1 MVRMQTLS
9 AKNANLVRSPNGT
22 ELLDSVMDSAV
33 AGFVLRNLH
42 QKDLETYEHSERVA
56 KFALVIGRA
65 LGLSSDELERLRL
78 AALLH
83 DIGKI
88 AVNMAILSKPKKLER
103 HEMATVRNH
112 TELGQEFLL
121 SVPGLERYAQVARS
135 HHERF
140 DGGGYPDGLRDQD
153 IAISARIVALADAF
167 DVMTRGRSY
176 ARSQSSQEI
185 AAALILERG
194 RHFDPRVVDALL
206 EAWREGLVP
215 GIEPLRSNVE
225 G

>member
-1 MVRMQTLS
+1 MQTLS
-9 AKNANLVRSPNGT
+9 ADNANAIWNVNGT
-22 ELLDSVMDSAV
+22 ELPDSVMDSAV

-56 KFALVIGRA
+56 KYAVVIGRG
-65 LGLSSDELERLRL
+65 LGLLPEELERLRL
-78 AALLH
+78 AGLLH

-88 AVNMAILSKPKKLER
+88 AVNLAILSKPKKLEH

-135 HHERF
+135 HHERW
-140 DGGGYPDGLRDQD
+140 DGKGYPDGLRDQD
-153 IAISARIVALADAF
+153 IALSARIVGLADAF
-167 DVMTRGRSY
+167 DVMTRGRAY
-176 ARSQSSQEI
+176 AERKTACDI
-185 AAALILERG
+185 ANALIAERG

-206 EAWREGLVP
+206 EVWREGLIP
-215 GIEPLRSNVE
+215 GIEPLRSSVE

>member
-1 MVRMQTLS
+1 MQTLS
-9 AKNANLVRSPNGT
+9 ADNTNAIWNVNGT
-22 ELLDSVMDSAV
+22 ELPDSVMDSAV

-56 KFALVIGRA
+56 KYALVIGRG
-65 LGLSSDELERLRL
+65 LGLLPEELERLRL
-78 AALLH
+78 AGLLH

-88 AVNMAILSKPKKLER
+88 AVNLAILSKPKKLEH

-135 HHERF
+135 HHERW
-140 DGGGYPDGLRDQD
+140 DGTGYPDGLRDQD
-153 IAISARIVALADAF
+153 ISLSARIVALADAF
-167 DVMTRGRSY
+167 DVMTQGRAYSKPKT
-176 ARSQSSQEI
+176 SLEI
-185 AAALILERG
+185 ANALIAERG

-206 EAWREGLVP
+206 EVWREGLIP
-215 GIEPLRSNVE
+215 GIEPLRSSVE
-225 G
+225 S

>member
-1 MVRMQTLS
+1 MQTLS
-9 AKNANLVRSPNGT
+9 ADNTNAIWNVNGT
-22 ELLDSVMDSAV
+22 ELPDSVMDSAV

-56 KFALVIGRA
+56 KYALVIGRA
-65 LGLSSDELERLRL
+65 LRLLPEELERLRL
-78 AALLH
+78 AGLLH

-88 AVNMAILSKPKKLER
+88 AVNMAILSKPKKLEH

-140 DGGGYPDGLRDQD
+140 DGKGYPDGLRDQD
-153 IAISARIVALADAF
+153 ISLSARIVALADAF
-167 DVMTRGRSY
+167 DVMTQGRAYSE
-176 ARSQSSQEI
+176 RKTSLEI
-185 AAALILERG
+185 ANALILERG

-206 EAWREGLVP
+206 EVWREGLIP
-215 GIEPLRSNVE
+215 GVEALRSSVE

>member
-1 MVRMQTLS
+1 MQTLS
-9 AKNANLVRSPNGT
+9 ANNANSFWNVNGT
-22 ELLDSVMDSAV
+22 ELPDSVMDSAV

-42 QKDLETYEHSERVA
+42 QKDRETYEHSERVA
-56 KFALVIGRA
+56 KFSVVIGRG
-65 LGLSSDELERLRL
+65 LGLLPEELERLRL

-88 AVNMAILSKPKKLER
+88 AVNMAILSKPKKLEH

-135 HHERF
+135 HHERW
-140 DGGGYPDGLRDQD
+140 DGTGYPDGLRDQD
-153 IAISARIVALADAF
+153 IALSARIVALADAF
-167 DVMTRGRSY
+167 DVMTQGRSY
-176 ARSQSSQEI
+176 SERKTSLEI
-185 AAALILERG
+185 AKALTAERG
-194 RHFDPRVVDALL
+194 RHFDPRFVDVLL
-206 EAWREGLVP
+206 EVWREGLMP
-215 GIEPLRSNVE
+215 GVEALRSSIE

>member
-1 MVRMQTLS
+1 MQTLS
-9 AKNANLVRSPNGT
+9 TDNANVIWNVNGT
-22 ELLDSVMDSAV
+22 ELPDSVMDSAV

-42 QKDLETYEHSERVA
+42 QKDLETYEHSERVSKYA
-56 KFALVIGRA
+56 VVIGRG
-65 LGLSSDELERLRL
+65 LGLLPEELERLRL

-135 HHERF
+135 HHERW
-140 DGGGYPDGLRDQD
+140 DGTGYPDGLRDQD
-153 IAISARIVALADAF
+153 ISLSARIVALADAF
-167 DVMTRGRSY
+167 DVMTRGRAYSE
-176 ARSQSSQEI
+176 SKTPCDI
-185 AAALILERG
+185 ANALILERG
-194 RHFDPRVVDALL
+194 KHFDPRVVDALL
-206 EAWREGLVP
+206 EMWREGLVP
-215 GIEPLRSNVE
+215 GVEALRSSIE

>member
-1 MVRMQTLS
+1 MRTLS
-9 AKNANLVRSPNGT
+9 TDNANPIWNMNGT
-22 ELLDSVMDSAV
+22 EGSDSVMDSAV

-42 QKDLETYEHSERVA
+42 QKDLETYEHSERVS
-56 KFALVIGRA
+56 KYALVIGRA
-65 LGLSSDELERLRL
+65 LGLQQEELERLRL
-78 AALLH
+78 AGLLH

-88 AVNMAILSKPKKLER
+88 AVNLAILSKPKKLEH

-135 HHERF
+135 HHERW
-140 DGGGYPDGLRDQD
+140 DGKGYPDGLRDQD
-153 IAISARIVALADAF
+153 IALSARIVGLADAF
-167 DVMTRGRSY
+167 DVMTRGRVY
-176 ARSQSSQEI
+176 AERKTACDI
-185 AAALILERG
+185 ANALIAERG

-206 EAWREGLVP
+206 EVWREGLIP
-215 GIEPLRSNVE
+215 GVEALRSSVE

>member
-1 MVRMQTLS
+1 MQTLS
-9 AKNANLVRSPNGT
+9 ANNANSLWNVNGT
-22 ELLDSVMDSAV
+22 ELPDSVMDSAV

-56 KFALVIGRA
+56 KYALVIGRG
-65 LGLSSDELERLRL
+65 LGLIPEELERLRL

-88 AVNMAILSKPKKLER
+88 AVNMAILTKPKKLEH

-135 HHERF
+135 HHERW
-140 DGGGYPDGLRDQD
+140 DGTGYPDGLRDQD
-153 IAISARIVALADAF
+153 IALSARIVALADAF
-167 DVMTRGRSY
+167 DVMNQGRAYSERKT
-176 ARSQSSQEI
+176 ALEI
-185 AAALILERG
+185 ANALSAERG
-194 RHFDPRVVDALL
+194 RHFDPRIVDALL
-206 EAWREGLVP
+206 EVWREGLMP
-215 GIEPLRSNVE
+215 GIEPLRSSVE

>member
-1 MVRMQTLS
+1 MQTLS
-9 AKNANLVRSPNGT
+9 TNNTNAIWNVNGT
-22 ELLDSVMDSAV
+22 ELPDSVMDSAV

-42 QKDLETYEHSERVA
+42 QKDLETYQHSERVA
-56 KFALVIGRA
+56 KYALVIGRA
-65 LGLSSDELERLRL
+65 LGLMPEELERLRL
-78 AALLH
+78 AGLLH

-88 AVNMAILSKPKKLER
+88 AVNMAILSKPKKLEH

-135 HHERF
+135 HHERW
-140 DGGGYPDGLRDQD
+140 DGTGYPDGLRNQD
-153 IAISARIVALADAF
+153 IALSARIVALADAF
-167 DVMTRGRSY
+167 DVMTQGRAY
-176 ARSQSSQEI
+176 SQRKTPGDI
-185 AAALILERG
+185 ANALIAERG

-206 EAWREGLVP
+206 EVWREGLIP
-215 GIEPLRSNVE
+215 GIEALRSSIE

>member
-1 MVRMQTLS
+1 MQTLS
-9 AKNANLVRSPNGT
+9 TNNANSLWNVNGT
-22 ELLDSVMDSAV
+22 ELPDSVMDSAV

-56 KFALVIGRA
+56 KLAVVIGRS
-65 LGLSSDELERLRL
+65 LGLLPEELERLRL

-88 AVNMAILSKPKKLER
+88 AVNLAILSKPKKLEH

-135 HHERF
+135 HHERW
-140 DGGGYPDGLRDQD
+140 DGTGYPDGLRDQD
-153 IAISARIVALADAF
+153 IALSARIVAIADAF
-167 DVMTRGRSY
+167 DVMTRGRAYSERKT
-176 ARSQSSQEI
+176 AFEI
-185 AAALILERG
+185 SNALISERG

-215 GIEPLRSNVE
+215 GVEALRSSIE

>member
-1 MVRMQTLS
+1 MQTLS
-9 AKNANLVRSPNGT
+9 ADNTNVIWNVNGT
-22 ELLDSVMDSAV
+22 ELPDSVMDSAV

-56 KFALVIGRA
+56 KYALVIGRG
-65 LGLSSDELERLRL
+65 LGLLPEELERLRL
-78 AALLH
+78 AGLLH

-88 AVNMAILSKPKKLER
+88 AVNLAILSKPKKLEH

-135 HHERF
+135 HHERW
-140 DGGGYPDGLRDQD
+140 DGTGYPDGLRDQD
-153 IAISARIVALADAF
+153 ISLSARIVALADAF
-167 DVMTRGRSY
+167 DVMTQGRAYSKPKT
-176 ARSQSSQEI
+176 SLEI
-185 AAALILERG
+185 ANALIAERG

-206 EAWREGLVP
+206 EVWREGLIP
-215 GIEPLRSNVE
+215 GIEPLRSSVE
-225 G
+225 S

>member
-9 AKNANLVRSPNGT
+9 AKNVNPVWNANGT

-56 KFALVIGRA
+56 KFAVVIGRA
-65 LGLSSDELERLRL
+65 MGLMSEELERLRL

-140 DGGGYPDGLRDQD
+140 DGTGYPDGLRDQD

-167 DVMTRGRSY
+167 DVMIRGRSY
-176 ARSQSSQEI
+176 SERKTPQDI
-185 AAALILERG
+185 AAALLLERG

-206 EAWREGLVP
+206 ETWREGLVP
-215 GIEPLRSNVE
+215 GIEPLCS
-225 G
+225 GSDG

>member
-1 MVRMQTLS
+1 MQTL
-9 AKNANLVRSPNGT
+9 NANNTNAIWNVNGT
-22 ELLDSVMDSAV
+22 ELTDSVMDSAV

-56 KFALVIGRA
+56 KYALVIGRG
-65 LGLSSDELERLRL
+65 LGLLPEELERLRL
-78 AALLH
+78 AGLLH

-88 AVNMAILSKPKKLER
+88 AVNMAILSKPKKLEH
-103 HEMATVRNH
+103 HEMAMVRNH

-135 HHERF
+135 HHERW
-140 DGGGYPDGLRDQD
+140 DGKGYPDGLRDQD
-153 IAISARIVALADAF
+153 ISLSARIVGLADAF
-167 DVMTRGRSY
+167 DVMTRGRAY
-176 ARSQSSQEI
+176 AESKTAGDI
-185 AAALILERG
+185 ANALIAERG

-206 EAWREGLVP
+206 EVWREGLIP
-215 GIEPLRSNVE
+215 GIEPLRSSVE

>member
-1 MVRMQTLS
+1 MQTLS
-9 AKNANLVRSPNGT
+9 TDNANAIWNVNGT
-22 ELLDSVMDSAV
+22 ELPDSVMDSAV

-42 QKDLETYEHSERVA
+42 QKDLETYQHSERVS
-56 KFALVIGRA
+56 KYALVIGRA
-65 LGLSSDELERLRL
+65 LGLLPEELERLRL
-78 AALLH
+78 AGLLH

-88 AVNMAILSKPKKLER
+88 AVNMAILSKPKKLEH

-135 HHERF
+135 HHERW
-140 DGGGYPDGLRDQD
+140 DGSGYPDGLRDQD
-153 IAISARIVALADAF
+153 IALSARIVAIADAF
-167 DVMTRGRSY
+167 DVMTQGRVYSK
-176 ARSQSSQEI
+176 RKTSLEI
-185 AAALILERG
+185 ANALIAERG

-206 EAWREGLVP
+206 EVWREGLIP
-215 GIEPLRSNVE
+215 GIEPLRSSIE